1 MIKKLCLK
9 HILYLKLYYM
19 QKYIE
24 MSEKNRKKK
33 IDMSEASQTKYLKR
47 G

>member
-1 MIKKLCLK
+1 
-9 HILYLKLYYM
+9 M

>member
-1 MIKKLCLK
+1 
-9 HILYLKLYYM
+9 M

-24 MSEKNRKKK
+24 MSKKNRKK
-33 IDMSEASQTKYLKR
+33 IDMSEASPTKYLKR

>member
-1 MIKKLCLK
+1 
-9 HILYLKLYYM
+9 M

-33 IDMSEASQTKYLKR
+33 IDMSEASPTKYLKR